1 MHTREIWTD
10 SRIWALALAE
20 TTIWAGIF
28 YVFPP
33 MILRWNDHFG
43 WSISEISL
51 GLTFALMASAITSVI
66 AGRLIDKGWSKL
78 LMTGSSL
85 FAAILIS
92 LLTQIT
98 ELWQFYIVWILTGI
112 TFAGC
117 LYDPCFSH
125 LTKEFNKDAK
135 KAIIMVTLFAGF
147 ASTISYPTYSFISN
161 NYSWETGIYFFSIL
175 ICLFT
180 VPLFWYGTSP
190 KDSKFKERWFKYKSN
205 QFQESSTQTTP
216 FSSAIVPVIKTP
228 VFWALFI
235 GLAVFPVNQGMLGSQ
250 IFPILE
256 NVGTS
261 KNQALI
267 FASFIGPMQV
277 AARLILFVSESTL
290 RKNISMT
297 HAAIFCLF
305 CLAISSLVL
314 VLGTGNTLTV
324 LIFVVLQGGPQGIVS
339 IIKPVLTAEL
349 LGRSNFGVVASTVGL
364 GSILSFALSPAIAG
378 IIADRWNYDSVLI
391 TTFSI
396 SLIGIVSLLL
406 TFKFKRRNPDF
417 NPS

>member
-1 MHTREIWTD
+1 MNTREIWTD

-33 MILRWNDHFG
+33 LILRWNDHFG

-51 GLTFALMASAITSVI
+51 GLTFALVASAITSVL

-85 FAAILIS
+85 FAVILML

-98 ELWQFYIVWILTGI
+98 ELWQFYLLWILTGV

-125 LTKEFNKDAK
+125 LTREFDKDAK

-147 ASTISYPTYSFISN
+147 ASTISYPTYSFFSD
-161 NYSWETGIYFFSIL
+161 NYSWEAGIYFFSIL

-180 VPLFWYGTSP
+180 APLFWYGTSS
-190 KDSKFKERWFKYKSN
+190 KDSGFKERWFSYKAN
-205 QFQESSTQTTP
+205 QFEKSTTPKTP
-216 FSSAIVPVIKTP
+216 FSSTIVPVIKTP
-228 VFWALFI
+228 VFWALFA
-235 GLAVFPVNQGMLGSQ
+235 GLASFPINQGMLGSQ

-256 NVGTS
+256 SVGTS

-277 AARLILFVSESTL
+277 VARLILFVSESTL
-290 RKNISMT
+290 SKNISMV
-297 HAAIFCLF
+297 HAAIFCLS
-305 CLAISSLVL
+305 CLAISSLIL
-314 VLGTGNTLTV
+314 VLGTGSTLTI

-349 LGRSNFGVVASTVGL
+349 LGRSNFGVVASTVGI

-378 IIADRWNYDSVLI
+378 VIADKWSYDSVLM

-406 TFKFKRRNPDF
+406 TFKFKDKNPDF
-417 NPS
+417 DYI